1 MSLPLPEY
9 GHLLELIDDTGIYE
23 HSRFGVPRREHG
35 YTLDDAARA
44 LIVLTEAVPTES
56 VVTAQGTVLAF
67 VLDSITHDGRFRN
80 RLSYSRE
87 WQDWNED
94 DSGDAHGRGVW
105 ALCTAAAANVRPDR
119 TAAARSALQDLVSP
133 ESPYLRPLA
142 YAALGAHALW
152 RRDRHD
158 PMAVLLAQPVAERLG
173 SFRPPWPEPRLAYAN
188 ARIPAAMLACGAV
201 LDDPDLMDRGLET
214 LDWLVAVEQTEGHF
228 SFTPVG
234 GWAPG
239 EPRPGF
245 DQQPLEAAAMSDACL
260 RAWQLTGER
269 RWREAVLACGAWLM
283 GENDGRVPLY
293 DPDTGATRDGL
304 MIDGVNLNSG
314 AESTISGIA
323 VLQDCA
329 LVTDMSDV
337 GRIPLGTTP

>member
-9 GHLLELIDDTGIYE
+9 SHLLELIDDTGIFE
-23 HSRFGVPRREHG
+23 HCRFGVPRREHG

-44 LIVLTEAVPTES
+44 LVVLTDAPPTES
-56 VVTAQGTVLAF
+56 VASAQKTLLAF
-67 VLDSITHDGRFRN
+67 VLDSITPDGKFRN
-80 RLSYSRE
+80 RLSYARE
-87 WQDWNED
+87 WRDWDED
-94 DSGDAHGRGVW
+94 ECGDAYGRGVW
-105 ALCTAAAANVRPDR
+105 ALCRAATAHVRPDR
-119 TAAARSALQDLVSP
+119 AEAARSALADLGPPKSP
-133 ESPYLRPLA
+133 HLRPLA

-152 RRDRHD
+152 AHD
-158 PMAVLLAQPVAERLG
+158 QDDPKAIGLALPVAERLR

-188 ARIPAAMLACGAV
+188 ARIPAAMLACGDV
-201 LDDPDLMDRGLET
+201 LDDSDLTGKALET
-214 LDWLVAVEQTEGHF
+214 LDWLVTVERRDGHY

-239 EPRPGF
+239 HPRPGF

-260 RAWQLTGER
+260 RAWRATGED
-269 RWREAVLACGAWLM
+269 RWREAVLDCGSWLI
-283 GENDGRVPLY
+283 GDNDGGRPLY
-293 DPDTGATRDGL
+293 DAETGATRDGL

-329 LVTDMSDV
+329 LVADVAEV